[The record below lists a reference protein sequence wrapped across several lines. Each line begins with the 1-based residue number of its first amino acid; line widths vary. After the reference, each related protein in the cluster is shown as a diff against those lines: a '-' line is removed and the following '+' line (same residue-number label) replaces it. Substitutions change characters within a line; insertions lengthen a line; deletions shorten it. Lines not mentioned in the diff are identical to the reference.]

1 MQHPGH
7 IVGIAAAL
15 EPKGTDESRHAVLAE
30 LIQAAACN
38 LGGTTYSCHMQPKT
52 KSRTRPPSQALLA
65 DAAALHAA
73 LADLVRVYQFRDR
86 DRICCYDISVT
97 QCYALEALA
106 DHGPMRSQALAKLLL
121 LDKSTTTRVV
131 DALER
136 KGYVER
142 RTDEEDARALSLRI
156 TSNGR
161 SLYDT
166 INHALIAQQAEL
178 LADLDPQVRASITD
192 VIRRLAK
199 AAEARFVS
207 GVSVGSCAP
216 SCATT
221 GCS

>member
-1 MQHPGH
+1 MQRKPKDLNQS
-7 IVGIAAAL
+7 AAERL
-15 EPKGTDESRHAVLAE
+15 
-30 LIQAAACN
+30 Q
-38 LGGTTYSCHMQPKT
+38 
-52 KSRTRPPSQALLA
+52 A
-65 DAAALHAA
+65 DAEALNAA

-86 DRICCYDISVT
+86 DRICCFDISVT
-97 QCYALEALA
+97 QCYALEALVE
-106 DHGPMRSQALAKLLL
+106 HGPMRSQALATRLL

-142 RTDEEDARALSLRI
+142 RPDDQDARAVSLRI
-156 TSNGR
+156 TRSGR

-166 INHALIAQQAEL
+166 INRGLIAQQAQL
-178 LADLDPQVRASITD
+178 LADLDPATRASVTD

-207 GVSVGSCAP
+207 GVSVDAGAP
-216 SCATT
+216 VCGTA

>member
-1 MQHPGH
+1 
-7 IVGIAAAL
+7 
-15 EPKGTDESRHAVLAE
+15 
-30 LIQAAACN
+30 
-38 LGGTTYSCHMQPKT
+38 MQPKS
-52 KSRTRPPSQALLA
+52 KDRTRPPSQALLA
-65 DAAALHAA
+65 DAAALNAA

-106 DHGPMRSQALAKLLL
+106 DQGPMRSQTLAGLLL

-142 RTDEEDARALSLRI
+142 RTDEEDARAVSLRI
-156 TSNGR
+156 TGNGR

-166 INHALIAQQAEL
+166 INRGLIAQQAEL
-178 LADLDPQVRASITD
+178 LADLEPQVRASVTD

-207 GVSVGSCAP
+207 GVSVGDCAP
-216 SCATT
+216 SCAAT

>member
-1 MQHPGH
+1 MQRK
-7 IVGIAAAL
+7 L
-15 EPKGTDESRHAVLAE
+15 
-30 LIQAAACN
+30 
-38 LGGTTYSCHMQPKT
+38 KT
-52 KSRTRPPSQALLA
+52 A
-65 DAAALHAA
+65 DASESERLQADAEALNAV

-86 DRICCYDISVT
+86 DRICCFDISVT

-106 DHGPMRSQALAKLLL
+106 EHGPMRSQALAAQML
-121 LDKSTTTRVV
+121 LDKSTTTRVI

-142 RTDEEDARALSLRI
+142 RPDDQDARAVSLRI
-156 TSNGR
+156 TRSGR

-166 INHALIAQQAEL
+166 INRGLVAQQAEM
-178 LADLDPQVRASITD
+178 LAELDPAVRASVTD

-207 GVSVGSCAP
+207 GISVGSGASAC
-216 SCATT
+216 STS

>member
-1 MQHPGH
+1 M
-7 IVGIAAAL
+7 A
-15 EPKGTDESRHAVLAE
+15 HA
-30 LIQAAACN
+30 
-38 LGGTTYSCHMQPKT
+38 TKT
-52 KSRTRPPSQALLA
+52 PPPRAQAL
-65 DAAALHAA
+65 HTA

-106 DHGPMRSQALAKLLL
+106 DKGPMRSQALAALLL

-142 RTDEEDARALSLRI
+142 RVDENDARAVSLRI
-156 TSNGR
+156 TAGGR
-161 SLYDT
+161 ALYET
-166 INHALIAQQAEL
+166 IHRGLIAQQVDMI
-178 LADLDPQVRASITD
+178 ADLDPQVRASVTD
-192 VIRRLAK
+192 VIRRLAR

-216 SCATT
+216 SCAVP
-221 GCS
+221 GSN